1 MSNPLKLIAQDTKD
15 LQVVSS
21 LLQDMTIRVSDI
33 ALLMAEK
40 KLAFVG
46 NRFRW
51 EKKGWFRRPK
61 GERIR
66 TAAHFNSVKAAQ
78 THQLDLGDKE
88 TVLELLDIEAAAK
101 GEEFE
106 IILNFSGG
114 AAIRLEVETVDLIV
128 TDVSDSWDAIDRPR
142 HDLSDAAF

>member
-1 MSNPLKLIAQDTKD
+1 MSKALKLIAQDEDD

-21 LLQDMTIRVSDI
+21 LLQDMTIRVGDI
-33 ALLMAEK
+33 ALLAKEQ

-51 EKKGWFRRPK
+51 EKRSWFRRPK

-66 TAAHFNSVKAAQ
+66 TAAHFSTVTSAK
-78 THQLDLGDKE
+78 THEINLKDKE
-88 TVLELLDIEAAAK
+88 IVLELLDIEAYAL
-101 GEEFE
+101 GDDMQ
-106 IILNFSGG
+106 IILNFAGG
-114 AAIRLEVETVDLIV
+114 GAIRLTVDSIDLVV
-128 TDVSDSWDAIDRPR
+128 TDVSDSWDAINRPR